1 MDYKEM
7 LAQAAKLFAD
17 ARAVLEN
24 AEATAEQKASVGKMV
39 EDAKKLKT
47 EAAQLKEIEQAAL
60 EVATET
66 KNMPSQSAPVNGF
79 KNLGQFLYAV
89 ARASNVLTMR
99 DQIDPR
105 LIPLAQKGLALADE
119 SGNRISANHSG
130 ETGWATKEHKDLAES
145 AGSTGGFLVPVEQ
158 STDLL
163 GLTPPPMSVRAKATI
178 IPMRR
183 RQVLIPAVDQ
193 TGTTAGAGHWFGG
206 ITASW
211 TPEAGEKA
219 ETNPAF
225 RQIELVAHELICY
238 TRASDVLLDDEAV
251 GLAAFLGGPMGFKGA
266 IDWHE
271 EYAFFQGTGAGQPLG
286 VINAGATIS
295 VAAQTMIGFT
305 LTDSLNMLEALLPGA
320 DATWHFN
327 QRLLS
332 NVYGMTDAGGFLVFT
347 ANASDKAPGTLW
359 GYPVQFT
366 EKLPVPGNAG
376 AAILAAWKY
385 YYIGDRKGTTIDST
399 NVERFRYNQTSWRAV
414 HRVDGQPGLSAPL
427 TLQDGSTQVSPFV
440 MLGAKS
446 T

>member
-1 MDYKEM
+1 MDYREK
-7 LAQAAKLFAD
+7 LAQATKLFAD

-24 AEATAEQKASVGKMV
+24 PEATAEQKTAVVQMV
-39 EDAKKLKT
+39 EDAKKLKA
-47 EAAQLKEIEQAAL
+47 EAAQLKELEQAAL
-60 EVATET
+60 DVATEA
-66 KNMPSQSAPVNGF
+66 KSAQSQSTPTGGF
-79 KNLGQFLYAV
+79 KNLGQFLAAV
-89 ARASNVLTMR
+89 ARAGNVLKMR
-99 DQIDPR
+99 DGIDPR
-105 LIPLAQKGLALADE
+105 LMPLAQKGAELASE
-119 SGNRISANHSG
+119 SGSHISTKHSG
-130 ETGWATKEHKDLAES
+130 ETGWATKEHKDLAEN
-145 AGSTGGFLVPVEQ
+145 AGSTGGFLVPIEQ

-163 GLTPPPMSVRAKATI
+163 GIAPPPLSVRAKATI

-193 TGTTAGAGHWFGG
+193 TGTTAGEGHWFGG
-206 ITASW
+206 ITAEW
-211 TPEAGEKA
+211 TPEAGEKSM
-219 ETNPAF
+219 TDPAF

-238 TRASDVLLDDEAV
+238 TRASDILLEDEAV
-251 GLAAFLGGPMGFKGA
+251 GLAAFLSGPMGFAGA
-266 IDWHE
+266 INWHE

-286 VINAGATIS
+286 IINAGATVS
-295 VAAQTMIGFT
+295 VAAATMIGFT

-320 DATWHFN
+320 EATWHFN

-332 NVYGMTDAGGFLVFT
+332 NVYGMVDAGGFLVFS

-376 AAILAAWKY
+376 AAVLAAWQY